1 MVDDMDAALRLLAES
16 PVPAALADID
26 AGVFARI
33 ANRRAH
39 DLGRSVI
46 VGAAAFALLAG
57 IGAGLWPI
65 ATSQSAQALAPRV
78 DAHSLGPSSLP
89 VGHTLD
95 AKAAN
100 RSKGT

>member
-65 ATSQSAQALAPRV
+65 APSQSAQRSEEHTSELQ
-78 DAHSLGPSSLP
+78 SLMRISYAVFCLKKKNNN
-89 VGHTLD
+89 T
-95 AKAAN
+95 
-100 RSKGT
+100 